1 MLQSLFRQQA
11 IRALTLGGCI
21 LAGMGQALQTSPAS
35 AAVIT
40 YDISNYPSIQSN
52 ATLSGTITVDT
63 AGGTESPASS
73 GNFFVGHS
81 AITAWD
87 WTVTPSGGS
96 AYSVSSTG
104 INPSASGAGGS
115 FALYVTPT
123 TVSVVQAASL
133 ILEADLGVAGATVAL
148 DYVYNTPLYAAGG
161 IGVGGSTWLNS
172 DRAGLDSTFPSDPFA
187 AAGSN
192 WVIATVVPEP
202 APASLIGAGLVGGF
216 LKRFRLRRRR

>member
-1 MLQSLFRQQA
+1 MLQSLFRPHV

-21 LAGMGQALQTSPAS
+21 LASMGQALQTSPAS

-52 ATLSGTITVDT
+52 ATLSGTITVNT

-123 TVSVVQAASL
+123 TFSVVQSATL
-133 ILEADLGVAGATVAL
+133 ILQADLGVAGATVAL
-148 DYVYNTPLYAAGG
+148 DYFYSSPIYAAWGT
-161 IGVGGSTWLNS
+161 GVGGSTWLNS
-172 DRAGLDSTFPSDPFA
+172 DRAGLDSAFPSYPVAD
-187 AAGSN
+187 AGNN
-192 WVIATVVPEP
+192 WVIATAVPEP
-202 APASLIGAGLVGGF
+202 ATVSLMGAGLVGVF
-216 LKRFRLRRRR
+216 LKRLRLRRRR

>member
-1 MLQSLFRQQA
+1 MLQSLFRQQV

-35 AAVIT
+35 AAIIT
-40 YDISNYPSIQSN
+40 YDISNYPSIQDN

-73 GNFFVGHS
+73 GNFFVSHS

-87 WTVTPSGGS
+87 WTVTPSVGS

-104 INPSASGAGGS
+104 INPSASGDGS
-115 FALYVTPT
+115 FFALYATPT
-123 TVSVVQAASL
+123 TLSVVQASTL
-133 ILEADLGVAGATVAL
+133 NLKADLDVPGATVAL
-148 DYVYNTPLYAAGG
+148 NYWYDSPLYGAGG
-161 IGVGGSTWLNS
+161 TGVGGSTWLKF
-172 DRAGLDSTFPSDPFA
+172 DRAGLDSAFPSYPVAD
-187 AAGSN
+187 AGNN
-192 WVIATVVPEP
+192 WVIATAVPEP
-202 APASLIGAGLVGGF
+202 ATASLIGAGLVGGF

>member
-1 MLQSLFRQQA
+1 MLQSLFRPQV

-35 AAVIT
+35 AAIIT
-40 YDISNYPSIQSN
+40 YDISNYPSIQNN

-73 GNFFVGHS
+73 GNFFLKHP

-104 INPSASGAGGS
+104 ISPSASGAGGS

-148 DYVYNTPLYAAGG
+148 DYYYSTPIYAAGG
-161 IGVGGSTWLNS
+161 TGVGGSTWLTS
-172 DRAGLDSTFPSDPFA
+172 GRTVLDSAFPSDPFA

-192 WVIATVVPEP
+192 WVIATAVPEP
-202 APASLIGAGLVGGF
+202 ATVSLIAAGLVGVF
-216 LKRFRLRRRR
+216 LKRFRLIRRR